1 MTGGQ
6 RHVAD
11 LGQVRV
17 LVDADHDTVTRYLRD
32 FYPVE
37 VASGPDGT
45 ADWTIEARV
54 AAPEP
59 GMAVREPWRVG
70 YRADAAARR
79 ARICAEDPRNLAITV
94 RKAVREVLLD
104 YCAARGYAMLH
115 ASAVARAGRVVIVA
129 GDKGSGKTTLAL
141 SAALTRG
148 YQYLSNDHLIL
159 YQDSGR
165 LVATSLP
172 TPIPVK
178 AGTYLDYEAL
188 LPEPW
193 ENEGADI
200 EAVRALP
207 RPQRYADGQRLL
219 YTYQSLGHPNP
230 VHVPLDGRQVTV
242 VLAGYA
248 SGSQP
253 AGLAPVADPVAA
265 LWPHV
270 RFDWAFDPAL
280 NTRYLPRDE
289 RDQDAYAR
297 DAAERLAELTGRS
310 AVVAWRHHG
319 DIAPLLAALDRQEG
333 CEG

>member
-1 MTGGQ
+1 VTGGQ
-6 RHVAD
+6 WHAAG
-11 LGQVRV
+11 LGPVRV
-17 LVDADHDTVTRYLRD
+17 LVDADHDGVIGYLRD

-37 VASGPDGT
+37 AAGGPGGT
-45 ADWTIEARV
+45 ADWAIEARV
-54 AAPEP
+54 GAPEP
-59 GMAVREPWRVG
+59 GMAVLEPWQVG
-70 YRADAAARR
+70 YRADAGARR

-94 RKAVREVLLD
+94 RKAVREALLE
-104 YCAARGYAMLH
+104 YCGARGYVMLH
-115 ASAVARAGRVVIVA
+115 ASAVARGGRVVIVA

-141 SAALTRG
+141 SAALTCG

-159 YQDSGR
+159 YRDGGR

-193 ENEGADI
+193 DNEGADI
-200 EAVRALP
+200 EAIRALP
-207 RPQRYADGQRLL
+207 RPQRYAAESRLL
-219 YTYQSLGHPNP
+219 YTYRSLGHANP
-230 VHVPLDGRQVTV
+230 VHAPLDGRQVTV

-248 SGSQP
+248 PDGQP
-253 AGLAPVADPVAA
+253 ASALTPVAGPVAA

-280 NTRYLPRDE
+280 NTRYLPRAE
-289 RDQDAYAR
+289 RGRDAYAR
-297 DAAERLAELTGRS
+297 DAAERLAELTARS

-333 CEG
+333 